1 MMLKARMTDLS
12 PKRGCNAEKVWRF
25 SWKLFQHAAAQEE
38 MVEMLACLA
47 WRRRTSLQIP
57 NKKQLGPSPMHEM
70 HPCVMGWNTSQ
81 CMTLAALQL
90 C

>member
-1 MMLKARMTDLS
+1 MVRQGIGIHEQTSEMDSILMEFPAG

-47 WRRRTSLQIP
+47 WRRRRTP
-57 NKKQLGPSPMHEM
+57 
-70 HPCVMGWNTSQ
+70 T
-81 CMTLAALQL
+81 A
-90 C
+90 

>member
-1 MMLKARMTDLS
+1 MRLVRQGIGIHEHTSEFESEMDSILMEFPAG
-12 PKRGCNAEKVWRF
+12 PKRGGNSEKVWRV

-57 NKKQLGPSPMHEM
+57 NKKQPGPSPLS
-70 HPCVMGWNTSQ
+70 N
-81 CMTLAALQL
+81 A
-90 C
+90 